1 MANAF
6 KSGASQSRTTND
18 FNERAKQLSERLG
31 AIEKPA
37 QMKRGNAP
45 RRSFKAGPR
54 PEADTEPKGEVET
67 TSEKDEGE
75 AEGETEA

>member
-6 KSGASQSRTTND
+6 KSGASQARTTDD
-18 FNERAKQLSERLG
+18 FNERAKRLSERLG

-54 PEADTEPKGEVET
+54 PEADAVPEEAQAETETET
-67 TSEKDEGE
+67 KDEG
-75 AEGETEA
+75 ATEA

>member
-6 KSGASQSRTTND
+6 KSGASQARTTDD
-18 FNERAKQLSERLG
+18 FNERAKRLSERLG

-37 QMKRGNAP
+37 QMKRGNTP

-54 PEADTEPKGEVET
+54 PETEGPEEAQAGTET
-67 TSEKDEGE
+67 KDEG
-75 AEGETEA
+75 ATEA